1 MKKFIKHKLR
11 QGIILEI
18 EDEKD
23 ICDDFSINSEEELLK
38 LINNTDNISKEQE
51 KEVRDELKSLK
62 KSNKYLSND
71 LDNNN
76 TVAHKIGTTLCSKTN
91 PENLD

>member
-51 KEVRDELKSLK
+51 KEV
-62 KSNKYLSND
+62 
-71 LDNNN
+71 LD
-76 TVAHKIGTTLCSKTN
+76 IF
-91 PENLD
+91 